1 MQSVN
6 GAQFLNI
13 TPLSFSF
20 ARFAASLSLA
30 SVIVMVPLT
39 CMYALLWLYKFDLI
53 TEVLIL
59 IWLLLS
65 YVLPD
70 SSFILF

>member
-30 SVIVMVPLT
+30 PVIAMVPLT
-39 CMYALLWLYKFDLI
+39 CMYALL
-53 TEVLIL
+53 
-59 IWLLLS
+59 
-65 YVLPD
+65 
-70 SSFILF
+70 